1 MSELKKAF
9 TGGIMNKDFDER
21 LVAADQIRDAL
32 NIDIISTEGFDSG
45 SARNKKGNTK
55 INNLSDVTKLDTS
68 TAKTIGAVAY
78 ESTNTIYFLV
88 ASDLF
93 DGVYEYNEISGVT
106 TRILQSNKATPTT
119 PSLLNFDKE
128 YYVTG
133 FRFLDGF
140 LFWTDG
146 LNEPFGGLVQRWKSY
161 TIDDDRIPLD
171 TRVIKPAPLN
181 SPLIEMKNEL
191 KQENNME
198 DRFLQFCYR
207 YKYIDNQF
215 SAFSPFS
222 STAFVPGKFEVDYA
236 AGNNDAM
243 LNKQNRVSVR
253 FETGNQFV
261 TDIQVIFRDTRS
273 LNTYIAESFNKDEL
287 FIQDNYSEEF
297 NFDNNKTFITLPSSQ
312 LSRMFDNVP
321 LKAEAME
328 VIDRRL
334 IYGNYTQFYDISYSS
349 GDPINI
355 DLRAGYE
362 FEQVSGNVGTQT
374 FRSDRDL
381 EVAIQYGDGDSRF
394 TTGLTSEGNTTYIK
408 PENSIT
414 ANSLTVEIHNEPPAF
429 ASEYRLLIKQRKNSY
444 YNIFPMLYY
453 ADGVYRYFLINKSDR
468 DKFEVGKYVIFKSDG
483 SGPTLSNKSYKVLEF
498 EQKPADFLSGSQ
510 QAGLYFKIKVEGTL
524 FSPNNLSDYDSIGT
538 GGNATKPNVPFSF
551 CNQLS
556 RFPIV
561 SGSEFTCADNPI
573 FYGTSNA
580 GSALSVSNS
589 WAYYGQSDTRV
600 YIEIN
605 TPTTFRYRFVG
616 DNVYSNANWSAD
628 ITITANTQIPISLGP
643 TLLNVEFSQVLGF
656 DVGDSWRINC
666 RGDLN
671 TTYAQSVF
679 GDKLKLLTED
689 GVDVNIGTGNPDIE
703 HGGFAIIP
711 GEDWSETVIETDRQ
725 IQAGAQIRINIEED
739 RNNPSPLY
747 VHPTFTSSRL
757 YQNIEEWFYEDGIY
771 NNFHQYDLQGN
782 DIKSKSVIFRRGK
795 DWSEGMSGN
804 SSELIN
810 DINQGYAATQET
822 MSYPVHMIIRGHGKN
837 QNCNQNIIKVN
848 FEIQQLDNPLICET
862 DPIAND
868 ADIFHEM
875 TDTYPIVN
883 GLHTVLWAYEDF
895 TDPQNGSGYTRIGQ
909 ADPSGPIGTQRAHKF
924 QVGDTINV
932 TSPTTFPNINGV
944 YTVQPE
950 TVGGSTTNPYNVII
964 DFPWPGSGA
973 VTPGRAGLTH
983 GSGTLQVDQTNTV
996 PATVVINHPQ
1006 NPNATYNGYTFGN
1019 GLESNRIRDDFNETT
1034 LEYSPRATTIIDDY
1048 REENKDAS
1056 LSFSGV
1062 YNGESSVNKLNEFNL
1077 ANVNYKNLDREFG
1090 SIQKLYARDTNL
1102 IVMQENKITQVLYG
1116 KNLLSDSIGGG
1127 SIASVPEVLGTQM
1140 AFAGEWGISSN
1151 PESFAKWGNNIFF
1164 TDQRRGAV
1172 LKLTS
1177 SGIFPISQNGMR
1189 SYFRDLMKDNPN
1201 TQKLGVYDPHSNHY
1215 ILSSN
1220 EDTSVPCGLSINKT
1234 RRTYP
1239 SSVHEGLGTVNDGR
1253 PDFVISST
1261 TSWTCYI
1268 SYSSGS
1274 GWVTISG
1281 GNFPVSGYGNQDIF
1295 LGIADNN
1302 TGVVRKATITIS
1314 YCSGETKTFTI
1325 TQGSGKRVLV
1335 TAWVSNNVVK

>member
-55 INNLSDVTKLDTS
+55 INNLSDVTGLDTS

-181 SPLIEMKNEL
+181 SPLIEMKSEIG
-191 KQENNME
+191 QENNME

-222 STAFVPGKFEVDYA
+222 STAFVPGKFEIDYA

-243 LNKQNRVSVR
+243 LNQQNRVSVR

-273 LNTYIAESFNKDEL
+273 LNTYITESFNKDEEG
-287 FIQDNYSEEF
+287 IADNYSHDF
-297 NFDNNKTFITLPSSQ
+297 DFDNNKTPITLPSSQ

-334 IYGNYTQFYDISYSS
+334 IYGNYTQFYDVV
-349 GDPINI
+349 DTDLEPINI
-355 DLRAGYE
+355 DLAVSYE
-362 FEQVSGNVGTQT
+362 SEQVSGNNGTQT

-394 TTGLTSEGNTTYIK
+394 TTGLTSGNSTTYIK

-414 ANSLTVEIHNEPPAF
+414 ANSLVIDIHNTPPDF

-444 YNIFPMLYY
+444 YNIFPILYRSF
-453 ADGVYRYFLINKSDR
+453 GVYRFFLINKSDR

-483 SGPTLSNKSYKVLEF
+483 SGPTLSNKSYKILEF
-498 EQKPADFLSGSQ
+498 EQKPDGFLGGSEKT
-510 QAGLYFKIKVEGTL
+510 GLYFKIKVEGTL
-524 FSPNNLSDYDSIGT
+524 FSPNNISDYNSTGI
-538 GGNATKPNVPFSF
+538 GGNSTDFNF
-551 CNQLS
+551 CNQLA
-556 RFPIV
+556 RLPIV
-561 SGSEFTCADNPI
+561 GGSGFLCADNPI

-580 GSALSVSNS
+580 GSALTVANS
-589 WAYYGQSDTRV
+589 WAYYGDSDTRIHLEITPNSNFKFK
-600 YIEIN
+600 YIGN
-605 TPTTFRYRFVG
+605 N
-616 DNVYSNANWSAD
+616 NVTSATNGQWYYSNGP
-628 ITITANTQIPISLGP
+628 IIANTQIPIYGLVNNSTMG
-643 TLLNVEFSQVLGF
+643 TVLNIEFSQDSGF

-666 RGDLN
+666 RGDSN
-671 TTYAQSVF
+671 NINSESVY
-679 GDKLKLLTED
+679 GDKLRLLA
-689 GVDVNIGTGNPDIE
+689 ISGTSSFPDKQ
-703 HGGFAIIP
+703 HGGFSIIP
-711 GEDWSETVIETDRQ
+711 GENWSETVIETDRQ
-725 IQAGAQIRINIEED
+725 IQAGAVIDINIVED
-739 RNNPSPLY
+739 RYNPAAQY
-747 VHPTFTSSRL
+747 GNQQFISSRL
-757 YQNIEEWFYEDGIY
+757 YENIEEWFYEDGIY
-771 NNFHQYDLQGN
+771 NNFHQYNQQGV
-782 DIKSKSVIFRRGK
+782 DIYGESVIFRRGR
-795 DWSEGMSGN
+795 DWSKGVSGN
-804 SSELIN
+804 SVESIN
-810 DINQGYAATQET
+810 EINQGYAATQET
-822 MSYPVHMIIRGHGKN
+822 MSYPVHMIIRGYGQN
-837 QNCNQNIIKVN
+837 DNCNQNIIKVD
-848 FEIQQLDNPLICET
+848 FSISQLDNPLICET
-862 DPIAND
+862 DPVIND

-944 YTVQPE
+944 YTVQ
-950 TVGGSTTNPYNVII
+950 TGTDAYNVII

-1019 GLESNRIRDDFNETT
+1019 GLESNRIRDDFNETM

-1048 REENKDAS
+1048 RNEKKDAS
-1056 LSFSGV
+1056 LSYSGV

-1077 ANVNYKNLDREFG
+1077 AQVNYKNLDREFG
-1090 SIQKLYARDTNL
+1090 SIQKLFARDTNL
-1102 IVMQENKITQVLYG
+1102 IVMQEDKITQVLYG

-1127 SIASVPEVLGTQM
+1127 SITATPEVLGTQM

-1177 SGIFPISQNGMR
+1177 SGIFPISENGMR

-1220 EDTSVPCGLSINKT
+1220 EDTSVPCTLSIDKT
-1234 RRTYP
+1234 KGTYP
-1239 SSVHEGLGTVNDGR
+1239 SRNDDGLGTVNDGR
-1253 PDFVISST
+1253 PDFTILSS

-1281 GNFPVSGYGNQDIF
+1281 GNFPISGYGDQDIF

-1302 TGVVRKATITIS
+1302 TGNKRKAIIKIS

-1335 TAWVSNNVVK
+1335 TAWVSNNVVQ